1 MRSLSCFKSII
12 SLQNKTTCI
21 LFIYFYDLKEKIII
35 NMVHVDPHVPEDHI
49 FKFVGTL
56 EAFWLQYTAIIITS
70 ERCRVLMNVEIMC
83 NTKILGI

>member
-1 MRSLSCFKSII
+1 M
-12 SLQNKTTCI
+12 
-21 LFIYFYDLKEKIII
+21 
-35 NMVHVDPHVPEDHI
+35 NMVNVDPYVPDDHI
-49 FKFVGTL
+49 FKGTL